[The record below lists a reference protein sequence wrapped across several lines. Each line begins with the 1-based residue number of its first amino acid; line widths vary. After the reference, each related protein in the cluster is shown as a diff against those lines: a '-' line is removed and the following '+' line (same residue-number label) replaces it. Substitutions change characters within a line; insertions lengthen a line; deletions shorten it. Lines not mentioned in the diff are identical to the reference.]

1 MRTVAITRKP
11 GRPRAIPDDLV
22 EVTRDLLR
30 QGRGY
35 KSAARILRDDYGL
48 SLDWTR
54 VRDLAK
60 KKGAYASL
68 EFTTGVDSD

>member
-1 MRTVAITRKP
+1 MVTEEIKKKA

-22 EVTRDLLR
+22 EVARDLLR
-30 QGRGY
+30 RGYGY
-35 KSAARILRDDYGL
+35 KSTTKILRDDYGL

-68 EFTTGVDSD
+68 